1 MRRLNEEEVML
12 VNQRLSDEDLAKLR
26 RYASRCCDL
35 MNYANIPPGVLIA
48 LLDGYKK
55 EDE

>member
-1 MRRLNEEEVML
+1 M
-12 VNQRLSDEDLAKLR
+12 NQRLSDEDLAKLR

-35 MNYANIPPGVLIA
+35 MNYANIPPGILIE